1 MKSILRHLSV
11 LSIVLAAFLATGCYE
26 EEVPFLMVDH
36 EVVLVGPSS
45 DKGTVVVES
54 NVTWVASSEVD
65 WITIDNGFGNHKGT
79 FEFFVEANTT
89 PNERSGKIKLESEDG
104 TSSTTI
110 LVRQQ
115 SEGSVLTLSSEEI
128 TFTKDSGE
136 YLMSVAC
143 NGDWQVA
150 SSADWCKVE
159 PASGSKNG
167 SFKITVDENATG
179 ADRAAVISVLT
190 EADGV
195 TQVRK
200 INVYQSASNAA
211 LVISPEEKTLTAEA
225 ATFELDVITVG
236 NWEAS
241 VDSDWLTLSA
251 SKGSGDSQLTLS
263 ATKNDTGKERV
274 AIVTFATGAEN
285 ENRIVRQL
293 VVTQA
298 AVDFYLVVP
307 VTDYP
312 LSLSAQTIE
321 IPYSLEGSN
330 VTVSATSN
338 VKWMTVASVA
348 NGTATVAVEE
358 NGTAVARE
366 GVITFIT
373 AGQSGEPVVRQV
385 RVAQAPTVNL
395 LDVLA
400 EEYAVEWVGATFRI
414 PIYSNTPVS
423 VRSSESWCQV
433 LVEGQDIVISVPEN
447 RTSYAREAIVTVMTA
462 SETGEILSRT
472 TTIRQAAAYSELVAS
487 PATKSIYANAQTF
500 VASIVTNNT
509 WTAQS
514 DSEWLTL
521 DAKSGEG
528 DYMLTVSAA
537 ANETGQL
544 RTAVI
549 TIQTGGENSKRETA
563 TITVEQRP
571 EQFYFEVPTRSYLVG
586 KYGDE
591 ITIPYVTSG
600 NEQSVKASASVD
612 WINIK
617 SVEDGGVKVVVAE
630 NKTAETRT
638 GVVTITCTPV
648 FGDPVSIDVTFTQSP
663 TVNILD
669 AFVDEIDVMA
679 RGDEVALPYYAN
691 TPVSISSSETWCHV
705 SVTVDE
711 ESYKASGCCSY
722 SDPQKIIKIEVD
734 PNRTAEARIAYV
746 TISTVSDSGEKLTKV
761 ITVRQAALNAA
772 LSVSP
777 KNIVL
782 PAHDAESHITV
793 LTTGTWTVSYDCTW
807 FELDS
812 LAGFADGG
820 IDLTAGDND
829 TGAQREAE
837 IVIATGPENEVRAE
851 QIVKVLQLERDT
863 YLEIPE
869 SAYALTKEQQT
880 LSVGYY
886 AAGDFKDMQVNCSEE
901 WITYDSSSSDETNLV
916 FKVNENTTAKS
927 RTATVTVTLDL
938 VQGEPI
944 TKSFI
949 VSQAPTVNI
958 LDVYVDKIEAS
969 AYGQVDTLAYYGN
982 TPVAAISSA
991 AWCTVAIDQKSDP
1004 QTVTITCEANRTAE
1018 SRTAY
1023 VTLTTT
1029 TDKGEKLTKIIT
1041 VEQESMNA
1049 TLMVSPEKVVLP
1061 SMDAAFNLAIAT
1073 TGDWEIV
1080 ADAEWVKVI
1089 ESVRK
1094 GTGDATVSVKALNND
1109 TGLTREATLVVYSG
1123 IENEDRVEKTVQI
1136 IQLPTNTYIE
1146 VPLTSYSV
1154 SKEKQSLDV
1163 LYWEAG
1169 DIITSDVT
1177 CSESWLKFKDY
1188 RNNNLSFDIEENTTG
1203 EVRKA
1208 TVAFSVEIAGADPI
1222 TKTITITQAA
1232 TVNVLE
1238 TLVDYVALTP
1248 ALDTAVLPAI
1258 TNVTELH
1265 TTVADSWATAKVD
1278 IDEDTDIAE
1287 VSIIAQPNTTG
1298 KERRTTV
1305 TLTTATGKGQTLS
1318 KTITVVQVPSDQ
1330 YFAILNTSLI
1340 QLPKKE
1346 NTFILYAYASP
1357 ANDLEKTVS
1366 IAFGADWADWEQIE
1380 IMNVNTK
1387 AFLCK
1392 AKENNTGKVRSMD
1405 VKISWEDETGN
1416 VQSGNITLMQAS
1428 ETESEF
1434 ICLVD
1439 YLEAKPEGEDITL
1452 SFDTVDP
1459 LTATPSANW
1468 FTATV
1473 NSRTAPQTLVIS
1485 AAENNTGKARTGYL
1499 TVSNGSKSYVIT
1511 VYQPAKDTYFDV
1523 VSADVIY
1530 VSEFE
1535 QNIDILAYANINP
1548 GSVRFTPNVDWLIL
1562 SSKDYQGNVVTGN
1575 FKVKE
1580 NVKTEERTATVNI
1593 FYQDQAGDT
1602 HNATVKVVQKG
1613 AEPNILETLVDYLVI
1628 DGADPVEQT
1637 LSFISNKNVTA
1648 ASSAAWCTATANGT
1662 DVTIV
1667 AVGPNTTGKDRT
1679 AYVTVTN
1686 EELKVLVTVFQP
1698 ARDNNFEVLSP
1709 DTFYISAAEQTIE
1722 LVAYATDPEGVAAVS
1737 NAAWFDAEDDG
1748 SSIGVVYFNKFKA
1761 LENTTVEERTA
1772 IVKFTYIDEAGATQ
1786 TAEVKV
1792 VQEAAKPNILEA
1804 LVDYV
1809 AMDAVNAEPQTLAFV
1824 SNKTVNASSSAAWC
1838 TATVENDTYVKIEA
1852 ADNTTGADRTA
1863 YVTVKNEELNVVV
1876 TVFQPANGNY
1886 FSILSSD
1893 VIYLTKEAQDV
1904 NIMAYANVNAKQ
1916 IVPES
1921 SSSWFSFKE
1930 EAVTGTIY
1938 WGMFKAEANANTEER
1953 TAIVKFNYVD
1963 EKGATRSAE
1972 VKIVQEPTIIE
1983 PNVLETLVD
1992 NLVFEAAGA
2001 EPQTLSFISNKAVSV
2016 ESSAA
2021 WCTAT
2026 VEDDGRVTIV
2036 PASDN
2041 TTGRART
2048 AYVTV
2053 KNEELR
2059 VTVTVTQLAGDSNF
2073 AILTGENMLIGKEAQ
2088 SVMINAFANVNDDL
2102 VTMESNAAWLKFGSV
2117 LSGEGISSYIFN
2129 AEANTGTEAR
2139 TATVTVTF
2147 FDETGKP
2154 SQEIVSVSQASANGG
2169 ALTALKDYYT
2179 LDSDGEMVYIAFS
2192 SDRDVKVQ
2200 ASTEFN
2206 TDNWL
2211 TAVMLTTAGNGKE
2224 LAFNAEANTTG
2235 KDRTGYLTLTDGVDN
2250 VTVTVFQPAKGT
2262 NFAILSGEN
2271 MLIGKEA
2278 QSVMIGAYASV
2289 NVEKVNMESNADW
2302 LTYDTHLAGDD
2313 VTMFNFNAKANT
2325 GSEVRTATVTVT
2337 FFDKIGATTQKT
2349 VTVSQ
2354 AAAKGGALAAV
2365 NKEYVVKAEGETIQ
2379 LVLASDREIE
2389 AFVTPS
2395 IILPTWLSVE
2405 SYNYD
2410 FAGTG
2415 YNQAYLLI
2423 TAKANTTGSARVN
2436 YATLTDGVDN
2446 VIVTI
2451 YQPAA
2456 EKEST
2461 EFELINPEIM
2471 HIGAAETAIYLA
2483 AISSYQGKVKVFLAK
2498 DSEWLSFDETRDGEG
2513 GIASGTVKVAENT
2526 GAARTGKVKMML
2538 QDKTNGKI
2546 LFNKTITIAQAAAS
2560 ETVLDALVEEVTLA
2574 AKGEAITLSFATS
2587 DGIGTAVSS
2596 SAWLDVNVDSEKS
2609 TIDLTAEANTT
2620 GEPRTA
2626 YITVKKNGVAR
2637 MVKVYQ
2643 PATTTSY
2650 AILNPDRA
2658 VTSEGEEFIL
2668 VAYGDGFGTAQTSAE
2683 WIHVNWNE
2691 DEAAET
2697 VVPVTVAVDANNT
2710 ASVRQGEV
2718 KVTWTDAAGTVHSK
2732 SLKIVQSPTRYILD
2746 IYEDEV
2752 TVNYKSESHY
2762 DAYPVYAG
2770 KNLTSIVAK
2779 SSDTN
2784 WLSTTYS
2791 DSMVFIWFK
2800 DNEGAAR
2807 TATVTL
2813 TAYFADG
2820 TSATKILTVNQL
2832 ANPEVAPV
2840 DPEEPENPWDD
2851 KMETVLIKA
2860 GTFTM
2865 GSPTTEVAR
2874 GGYEDQHE
2882 VTLTKDFYMGKYE
2895 VTNAQFAEFLN
2906 EIGVGS
2912 NGEYNTNDYGNKL
2925 LIKQYNNFGLIYS
2938 DSKWVPASGY
2948 ETYPVIY
2955 VTWFGANEY
2964 AKWIGGAL
2972 PTEAQWEYACR
2983 AGSTT
2988 AYSFGD
2994 NSEQLEFYAWYK
3006 TNSNEATHPVGKRL
3020 PNAWGLYDM
3029 HGNAWE
3035 WCSDWFD
3042 RDYFKQGAMTDP
3054 TGPATGT
3061 QRVLRGGSWSED
3073 ASFSRSA
3080 CRSVHDPLDYINF
3093 IGFRVCFNK

>member
-167 SFKITVDENATG
+167 SFKITVDENTTG

-617 SVEDGGVKVVVAE
+617 SVADGGVKVVVAE

-1080 ADAEWVKVI
+1080 ADAEWVKVL
-1089 ESVRK
+1089 ETVRK

-1188 RNNNLSFDIEENTTG
+1188 RNSNLSFDIEENTTG

-1258 TNVTELH
+1258 TNVSELH

-1346 NTFILYAYASP
+1346 NKFILYAYASP

-1416 VQSGNITLMQAS
+1416 VQSGNVTLMQAA

-1468 FTATV
+1468 FTASV
-1473 NSRTAPQTLVIS
+1473 NSRIAPQTLVIS

-1548 GSVRFTPNVDWLIL
+1548 SSVRFTPNVDWLIL
-1562 SSKDYQGNVVTGN
+1562 SSKNYQGNVVTGT

-1637 LSFISNKNVTA
+1637 LSFISNKKVTA

-1662 DVTIV
+1662 DVTI
-1667 AVGPNTTGKDRT
+1667 AAAGPNTTGKDRT

-1748 SSIGVVYFNKFKA
+1748 SSTGVVYFNKFKA

-1838 TATVENDTYVKIEA
+1838 TATVENGTYVKIEA

-1921 SSSWFSFKE
+1921 SSSWFSFKK

-1972 VKIVQEPTIIE
+1972 VKIVQEPTVIE

-2016 ESSAA
+2016 ESSAV

-2073 AILTGENMLIGKEAQ
+2073 AIL
-2088 SVMINAFANVNDDL
+2088 
-2102 VTMESNAAWLKFGSV
+2102 
-2117 LSGEGISSYIFN
+2117 
-2129 AEANTGTEAR
+2129 
-2139 TATVTVTF
+2139 
-2147 FDETGKP
+2147 
-2154 SQEIVSVSQASANGG
+2154 
-2169 ALTALKDYYT
+2169 
-2179 LDSDGEMVYIAFS
+2179 
-2192 SDRDVKVQ
+2192 
-2200 ASTEFN
+2200 
-2206 TDNWL
+2206 
-2211 TAVMLTTAGNGKE
+2211 
-2224 LAFNAEANTTG
+2224 
-2235 KDRTGYLTLTDGVDN
+2235 
-2250 VTVTVFQPAKGT
+2250 
-2262 NFAILSGEN
+2262 SGEN
-2271 MLIGKEA
+2271 MLIGKDA

-2289 NVEKVNMESNADW
+2289 NVEKVSMKSNADW
-2302 LTYDTHLAGDD
+2302 LTYDTRTNGTNA
-2313 VTMFNFNAKANT
+2313 TTFKFNAKANT

-2354 AAAKGGALAAV
+2354 AAANGGALAAV
-2365 NKEYVVKAEGETIQ
+2365 NKEYVVKAEGETID
-2379 LVLASDREIE
+2379 LVLASDREIT
-2389 AFVTPS
+2389 ATSGVTTV
-2395 IILPTWLSVE
+2395 LTNWLSADANKISE
-2405 SYNYD
+2405 TD
-2410 FAGTG
+2410 FT
-2415 YNQAYLLI
+2415 NLVI
-2423 TAKANTTGSARVN
+2423 TAGANTTGSARVG
-2436 YATLTDGVDN
+2436 YVSLTDGVDN

-2498 DSEWLSFDETRDGEG
+2498 DGEWLSFDETRDGEG

-2546 LFNKTITIAQAAAS
+2546 LFNKTITIAQAAAN

-2832 ANPEVAPV
+2832 ANPTR
-2840 DPEEPENPWDD
+2840 WQD
-2851 KMETVLIKA
+2851 KMEAVLIQA

-2865 GSPTTEVAR
+2865 GSPTTES
-2874 GGYEDQHE
+2874 GHESNETQHS
-2882 VTLTKDFYMGKYE
+2882 VTLTENFYMGKYQ
-2895 VTNAQFAEFLN
+2895 VTNAQFCEFLN
-2906 EIGVGS
+2906 EKGIGSDGTYTTS
-2912 NGEYNTNDYGNKL
+2912 DYGSQT
-2925 LIKQYNNFGLIYS
+2925 LISTDQWGVTYS
-2938 DSKWVPASGY
+2938 DNKWAPQSGY
-2948 ETYPVIY
+2948 ENYPVIY
-2955 VTWFGANEY
+2955 VSWYGANEY
-2964 AKWIGGAL
+2964 AKWIGGSL

-2988 AYSFGD
+2988 AYCFGEDRDSLGDYAWYID
-2994 NSEQLEFYAWYK
+2994 NSEGK
-3006 TNSNEATHPVGKRL
+3006 THPVGQKK

-3029 HGNAWE
+3029 HGNVYE
-3035 WCSDWFD
+3035 WCADWYD
-3042 RDYFKQGAMTDP
+3042 SYSTTAVTDP
-3054 TGPATGT
+3054 TGATSGSG
-3061 QRVLRGGSWSED
+3061 RVLRGGSWYNSGPEIC
-3073 ASFSRSA
+3073 RSA
-3080 CRSVHDPLDYINF
+3080 YRHYSDPGDRSGAH
-3093 IGFRVCFNK
+3093 GFRVCFSAE